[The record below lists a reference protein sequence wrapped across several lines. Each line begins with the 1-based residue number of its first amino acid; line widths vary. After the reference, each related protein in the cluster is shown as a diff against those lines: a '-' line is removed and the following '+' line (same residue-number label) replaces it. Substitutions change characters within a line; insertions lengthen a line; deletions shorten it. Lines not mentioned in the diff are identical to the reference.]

1 MKRWTLIALITAACL
16 SFTTQTH
23 AQPRIGDT
31 MPSFELQATDG
42 KFYGSKNA
50 SGKVSVYFFVGYN

>member
-1 MKRWTLIALITAACL
+1 MKQWTHIALIAAL
-16 SFTTQTH
+16 WISIATPIQ
-23 AQPRIGDT
+23 AQPRVGET

-50 SGKVSVYFFVGYN
+50 SGKVSVYFFVGYS